1 MLNIFSATCYVHYA
15 KSAVFSSQQ
24 MMELERYNFIENDYH
39 TIRRTNIFWAGLW
52 SDVIIEQVMM
62 RSLKIRGGI
71 TRRHGVIESVEV
83 LRTYTA
89 Q

>member
-1 MLNIFSATCYVHYA
+1 
-15 KSAVFSSQQ
+15 
-24 MMELERYNFIENDYH
+24 MMELQRYENDYH
-39 TIRRTNIFWAGLW
+39 TIRRTNKFWADLW

-83 LRTYTA
+83 LRTYTTQCGA
-89 Q
+89 MHEAMTNLTGMKHKPSVAL

>member
-1 MLNIFSATCYVHYA
+1 
-15 KSAVFSSQQ
+15 
-24 MMELERYNFIENDYH
+24 MMELERYENDYH
-39 TIRRTNIFWAGLW
+39 TIRRTNKFWADLW

-62 RSLKIRGGI
+62 RSLKNRGGI

>member
-1 MLNIFSATCYVHYA
+1 
-15 KSAVFSSQQ
+15 
-24 MMELERYNFIENDYH
+24 MMELERYNLYIRYNFIENDYP
-39 TIRRTNIFWAGLW
+39 TIRRTNKFWAGLW

-62 RSLKIRGGI
+62 RSPKIRGGI